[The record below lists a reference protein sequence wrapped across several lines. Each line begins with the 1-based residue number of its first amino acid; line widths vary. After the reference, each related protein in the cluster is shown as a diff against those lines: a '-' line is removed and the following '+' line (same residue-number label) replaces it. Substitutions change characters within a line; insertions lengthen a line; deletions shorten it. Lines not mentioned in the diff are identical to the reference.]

1 MIFVLIIQKHIE
13 IENKMSGIFRKFLAV
28 NCPEK
33 NVKKIYV
40 NFFYKCIKIVFFI
53 YKVLLISKCFGHILF
68 IYNSVSRTALEK
80 GIFQALATAPALALA
95 TAQALTLAVAV
106 ALALDLTE

>member
-1 MIFVLIIQKHIE
+1 
-13 IENKMSGIFRKFLAV
+13 MSRKK
-28 NCPEK
+28 C
-33 NVKKIYV
+33 KKDLCK
-40 NFFYKCIKIVFFI
+40 FFYIKIVLFI

-106 ALALDLTE
+106 ALAVALALALDLTE